1 MPNVCVVHQ
10 KKSESNQAG
19 IIHFKKS
26 VHKIKAVGKYLYQ
39 IILFKLIIDI
49 VHITAVLVL
58 KIRFFFFLNCNGGGA
73 MWMQNWLEVLAYM
86 KINIRNQNRFPII
99 STAFAKANSTSNVV
113 CCRHSNE
120 IKF

>member
-1 MPNVCVVHQ
+1 MCVVHQ
-10 KKSESNQAG
+10 KMSESNQAG

-58 KIRFFFFLNCNGGGA
+58 KIRFFLKYCSGGGA
-73 MWMQNWLEVLAYM
+73 MWMQNSLEVLAYM

-99 STAFAKANSTSNVV
+99 STAFAKANSTSKVV